1 MNFDTAYEIT
11 GTVPEELLAA
21 VTDQIEKTLADADY
35 NYQDRDVENRRLS
48 WMRLDFMKPPE
59 DPDKQPLYESILAV
73 INHIIDNYDIDPLNS
88 VSVSMLK
95 PRQVLA
101 EHTDGRFIHR
111 ITNRYLVPLTKSD
124 VNYMYGYVN
133 KEKVQWV
140 LEYGKVYRINNA
152 IIHSAINA
160 EDRERYT
167 LLIDTWDPRLK
178 AKFKDHKDLFAAM
191 VILGVNYEFE
201 KRLKIGPKVR

>member
-1 MNFDTAYEIT
+1 MNFNTAYEIT
-11 GTVPEELLAA
+11 GTIPEKLLNA
-21 VTDQIEKTLADADY
+21 VNTQIEKTLADADY
-35 NYQDRDVENRRLS
+35 NYQDRDVDNKKLS
-48 WMRLDFMKPPE
+48 WMRLDFMKAPE
-59 DPDKQPLYESILAV
+59 DERLDPLYQSILKV
-73 INHIIDNYDIDPLNS
+73 INHIIDNYNIDPLNS

-95 PRQVLA
+95 PNQVLA

-111 ITNRYLVPLTKSD
+111 ITNRYLVPLTRSD

-133 KEKVQWV
+133 GEKVQWNI
-140 LEYGKVYRINNA
+140 EFGKVYRINNA

-160 EDRERYT
+160 ENKERYN

-191 VILGVNYEFE
+191 VILGVNYQFE
-201 KRLKIGPKVR
+201 KRLKVGPKVK